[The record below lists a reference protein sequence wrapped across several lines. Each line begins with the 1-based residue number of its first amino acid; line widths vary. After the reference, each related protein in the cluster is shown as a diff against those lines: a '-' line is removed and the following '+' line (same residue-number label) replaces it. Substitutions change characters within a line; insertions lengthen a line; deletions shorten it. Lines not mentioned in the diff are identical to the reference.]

1 MLTSKRQ
8 EWILQLI
15 KGPDL
20 TPVGS
25 CAGHYTTKCMI
36 QIMAH
41 GHQSV
46 IHPTDVLDLSHSE
59 YLSVQTPEGAQTI
72 SWNEIEGME
81 FDEQV
86 LVRNGYRSPAS
97 TRSPRIF
104 PFSLG
109 KKVV

>member
-20 TPVGS
+20 TSVAN

-36 QIMAH
+36 QITAH

-46 IHPTDVLDLSHSE
+46 IRSTDVLDLSHPE
-59 YLSVQTPEGAQTI
+59 YLFVQTAEGEKTI
-72 SWNEIEGME
+72 AWDEIECMD

-86 LVRNGYRSPAS
+86 MAPTSRRSPAPLA
-97 TRSPRIF
+97 SPRIF
-104 PFSLG
+104 PFPLG
-109 KKVV
+109 KKMV